1 MIIITKVETI
11 TVDRDPHE
19 ILHTAGFDQ
28 MVWPCDGEAP
38 VEAEVFSELIHG
50 MRWRWR
56 DAREEIDVT
65 VGITGE
71 AEKILNMGYG
81 IMENL
86 RKQIHEQ
93 EDTNGRLEGRLREAH
108 AKLTYYRTAAE
119 QMKESTFMQRLRWLF
134 KGVRI

>member
-1 MIIITKVETI
+1 
-11 TVDRDPHE
+11 
-19 ILHTAGFDQ
+19 

-71 AEKILNMGYG
+71 AEKRDVAFLVVGDVFSATTHTDLY
-81 IMENL
+81 L
-86 RKQIHEQ
+86 R
-93 EDTNGRLEGRLREAH
+93 
-108 AKLTYYRTAAE
+108 AKE
-119 QMKESTFMQRLRWLF
+119 
-134 KGVRI
+134 KGVKVKIVHNILLSY